1 MVELT
6 ANERAL
12 AKRGGGSVRLFAHR
26 LATLSADEVKRES
39 PALQEAWAARHGST
53 PAASTPLA
61 KQSSAAAAPAKAP
74 AAEPLPQ
81 PSAAAI
87 AARQA
92 EEREK
97 ADIAEA
103 AARSE
108 VRRKAEDERI
118 QRQNAADRV
127 WARVYGAEPRV
138 EKRASPEPMDEAAR
152 RRAASD
158 AVWDRANSRLAASR
172 GGTKPVASVS
182 PTESSIVATVAQ
194 KRASSDAVWDR
205 VNAKRE
211 ALRASYNNGGRI

>member
-138 EKRASPEPMDEAAR
+138 EKRASPEPMDEAGRSRWLALAR
-152 RRAASD
+152 QRAPSLQQSLK
-158 AVWDRANSRLAASR
+158 RE
-172 GGTKPVASVS
+172 PVAMQSGTASMLNGRRCV
-182 PTESSIVATVAQ
+182 PATTTEDES
-194 KRASSDAVWDR
+194 
-205 VNAKRE
+205 
-211 ALRASYNNGGRI
+211 NGWV

>member
-74 AAEPLPQ
+74 PA
-81 PSAAAI
+81 SAAAI